1 MKTGK
6 RIENFDLYNLK
17 RIISL
22 KTLSKFLSY
31 GSAVTVAGLLA
42 LALVWTG
49 PISTADAALAGS
61 TPSSAKVV
69 SANGT
74 ATVTFTSGTSTA
86 SASGDLIQFT
96 ASKGTWPNGSNVY
109 TVAAAST
116 GKATAKL
123 KSSTIGNA
131 VVSITNLSDG
141 SNTTITNNNVT
152 FVGTPTWSGKSV
164 KSSLELNTTVA
175 ADADFFDTV
184 ADNANGAR
192 VLSATTPTATD
203 ALGNTVFVTITLAND
218 GNADTPGKI
227 LLTGTDANG
236 STQQESVALTSNTT
250 VTSNKAFKSVTS
262 AVVSGFTADG
272 NADNMTIGYAANRV
286 GVVNN
291 PTALAYSSSST
302 LDVDGLSDSKG
313 NLIAGAVVT
322 MTIDGDGT
330 WDNTGTKEVVV
341 VTDAN
346 GDITAQGLTVGSGG
360 KSATITTATS
370 GSFGVSSVTTKLK
383 QNGVYATAEL
393 TGNSSTVAIIDKLA
407 DNEASTA
414 ILRILTKDSGGNKVD
429 STSTPTVTCAGS
441 TSTGKALIAS
451 ASVADA
457 TASDGYREVSVDP
470 ANASATPAVCTWKI
484 AASGTE
490 PASSG
495 TFNVTVADNAIKT
508 VTVSV
513 GDGSDVNPGVPVTV
527 TATLLDKNGV
537 AIRTGQ
543 PAETVTLAVNGT
555 SGGNQLINATT
566 RTHKNGVVTATFI
579 PGDKLGNYTITA
591 TPSVSTTKVGYAVV
605 KIASATA
612 AEPAVSIT
620 GDVSASGSSLV
631 VINGSASG
639 SKIVELTDA
648 KSVWITENGVYKGYV
663 AGAPA
668 FVNADFPVA
677 NTGAVIV
684 VK

>member
-1 MKTGK
+1 M
-6 RIENFDLYNLK
+6 
-17 RIISL
+17 

-74 ATVTFTSGTSTA
+74 ATVTFTSGTTTA
-86 SASGDLIQFT
+86 SASGDLIRFT
-96 ASKGTWPNGSNVY
+96 ASKGTWPNGDSVY

-123 KSSTIGNA
+123 KSSSIGNA
-131 VVSITNLSDG
+131 VVSLTNLSDG
-141 SNTTITNNNVT
+141 SNTTITNSNVT

-164 KSSLELNTTVA
+164 KSSVELNTTVA
-175 ADADFFDTV
+175 ADDNFFVTV
-184 ADNANGAR
+184 ADAANAAR
-192 VLSATTPTATD
+192 TIAATTPTATD
-203 ALGNTVFVTITLAND
+203 ALGNTVFVTIGLAND

-236 STQQESVALTSNTT
+236 STQQESVT
-250 VTSNKAFKSVTS
+250 VVANGTATSNKAFKSITA
-262 AVVSGFTADG
+262 AVMSGWTADG
-272 NADNMTIGYAANRV
+272 NADNLIIGYAANRV
-286 GVVNN
+286 GTVNN
-291 PTALAYSSSST
+291 PVALAYSSSST

-313 NLIAGAVVT
+313 NLISGAVVT

-360 KSATITTATS
+360 KSATVTTATS
-370 GSFGVSSVTTKLK
+370 GSFGVSSITTKLK

-393 TGNSSTVAIIDKLA
+393 TGNTTTTSAIDKLA
-407 DNEASTA
+407 DNEGSTA

-441 TSTGKALIAS
+441 TSTGKALIAA

-490 PASSG
+490 PASTG

-508 VTVSV
+508 VTVV
-513 GDGSDVNPGVPVTV
+513 AGDGTDITPGVPVTV

-591 TPSVSTTKVGYAVV
+591 TPSTSTTKVGYAVV
-605 KIASATA
+605 KIVSATA
-612 AEPAVSIT
+612 AEPAVTIT
-620 GDVSASGSSLV
+620 GDISASGSSLV
-631 VINGSASG
+631 VVNGDASG

-648 KSVWITENGVYKGYV
+648 KSVWVTQNGVYKGFV

-668 FVNADFPVA
+668 FVNADFPVS